1 MAWLA
6 LVVTDISN
14 YFLLV
19 FRQSFETT
27 LNTVFQDANGTLLC
41 NQHENLYFQTRDSS
55 GFSHHVA
62 TYCFYIYYFKPL
74 TWLPLINL
82 KKTKD
87 GVAHVETVSV
97 KACFGL
103 AKNGARALAPF
114 LLLLL
119 RHDCKSPLAETLV
132 T

>member
-1 MAWLA
+1 MK
-6 LVVTDISN
+6 TFISR
-14 YFLLV
+14 L
-19 FRQSFETT
+19 ETV
-27 LNTVFQDANGTLLC
+27 L
-41 NQHENLYFQTRDSS
+41 
-55 GFSHHVA
+55 GFH
-62 TYCFYIYYFKPL
+62 TYCFYINYFKPL

-87 GVAHVETVSV
+87 RVAHVVTVSV

-103 AKNGARALAPF
+103 AKNGTRDLAPF

-119 RHDCKSPLAETLV
+119 LLLHDCNKSPLAETLV